1 MPAVQKLLETIGAF
15 TSTTRLYS
23 LQTEGEASAL
33 LVQAWAMR
41 ESLNQPWELEIT
53 ALATS
58 ASLDVHAMLG
68 QRTTLLT
75 TLADGTRQH
84 PRSGLITAATS
95 LGSDGGFASYRL
107 TVQPWL
113 GLLTHVQ
120 RSQVWQECAVGDII
134 DSLFA
139 HYSAHAAWTWSP
151 CAQQHLAQSHQSG
164 LRSYTVQYRESDLA
178 FLQRLCAHEGLVLRF
193 EIDDAAPLGHKLV
206 IVADTTQATS
216 CPPDAS
222 CKDGDGVRFHRASS
236 QENTDS
242 IQALGG
248 VRRLQAATSSTL
260 VWDYKTHRALQA
272 NVPTAAAFAGKQ
284 APRWTS
290 FDTPPDY
297 SFADTTDAQRA
308 MTMAQQ
314 ALESRHKCWLGR
326 STVRTFTAGTQFRLK
341 GSTLD
346 TLQMLAKSDSP
357 ERDRFVLLEVTHAGI
372 NNLPKDM
379 SLPDQAKAT
388 LPAWVPSEVAQQ
400 AAASGYGN
408 AFEAIRAHVPW
419 RALLWDG
426 AGTLAHPHPTCPGPL
441 TATVVGP
448 SGQDQAHGAGE
459 IHTDALGRIRIRF
472 DFQMGLAT
480 PNAAP
485 GTRNTSTWVRVAQR
499 WAGGGSAMGWQFI
512 PRVGQEVLVGFLG
525 GDIHRPYVMGAL
537 YNGQGETDGMAHS
550 TDHRPSAQG
559 NRVGSGQLSSAGGH
573 SPAWHGAGGGDAS
586 AGAVAQNNASALNG
600 IKTREFGGAG
610 HNQLV
615 FDDSRSQ
622 LRVQLATTQHATQ
635 LNLGHLIHQADNH
648 RGSVRGEGFELRTDA
663 YGAIR
668 AAQGVHLSTHATQSS
683 EPAGDN
689 APGMA
694 LMRQLG
700 TLGQSFH
707 KMAST
712 HQTVA
717 LAAQA
722 GSSKANASALS
733 AQSSPLA
740 AGLVAV
746 SGMVDGAS
754 FDAAQSDAAAQ
765 NTATG
770 QGKLPHSAQPMV
782 SLSAKAGWALTAGA
796 DLHLSAD
803 DHITLAS
810 GQHTDWATGG
820 AYRLHTGQSIGVLA
834 GVVQP
839 GDAAAGK
846 GLTLIAAQG
855 KVELQAQSDRLE
867 IAAKEQISIQS
878 ESAHIDWAAAKK
890 ITLATAGGARV
901 VIAGGNITVE
911 CPGTLTVKA
920 SSKQFSGPTSVGYA
934 MPQLPRHICKEC
946 LLNAAV
952 NGSAFASRK

>member
-1 MPAVQKLLETIGAF
+1 M
-15 TSTTRLYS
+15 
-23 LQTEGEASAL
+23 
-33 LVQAWAMR
+33 LVQTWAMR

-53 ALATS
+53 TLASS

-75 TLADGTRQH
+75 TLTDGTKQH
-84 PRSGLITAATS
+84 ARSGIITAATS

-113 GLLTHVQ
+113 GLLAHVQ
-120 RSQVWQECAVGDII
+120 RSQVWQECSVSEIV

-139 HYSAHAAWTWSP
+139 HYSAHAAWAWSP
-151 CAQQHLAQSHQSG
+151 CAQQHLAQGHQCG

-178 FLQRLCAHEGLVLRF
+178 FLQRLCAHEGLVLRLQT
-193 EIDDAAPLGHKLV
+193 DDAAPLGHKLV
-206 IVADTTQATS
+206 ILADTTQAAS
-216 CPPDAS
+216 CPPDTS
-222 CKDGDGVRFHRASS
+222 SQDGGGIRFHRASS
-236 QENTDS
+236 QENTDA

-260 VWDYKTHRALQA
+260 VWDYKTHRAVQA
-272 NVPTAAAFAGKQ
+272 NVPTAAAFAGAQ

-297 SFADTTDAQRA
+297 SFADATDAQRA

-314 ALESRHKCWLGR
+314 ALEARHKSWLGR

-346 TLQMLAKSDSP
+346 TLQRLAKSNSDSP
-357 ERDRFVLLEVTHAGI
+357 ERDRFVLLEITHAGI
-372 NNLPKDM
+372 NNLPKDI
-379 SLPDQAKAT
+379 SLPDQAKAA
-388 LPAWVPSEVAQQ
+388 LPAWVPGEVAQQ

-426 AGTLAHPHPTCPGPL
+426 AGTLAHPSPTCPGPL

-448 SGQDQAHGAGE
+448 NGQDKAHGAGE

-472 DFQMGLAT
+472 DFQVGLAA

-485 GTRNTSTWVRVAQR
+485 GTSNTSSWVRVAQR
-499 WAGGGSAMGWQFI
+499 WAGGAGAAMGWQFI

-525 GDIHRPYVMGAL
+525 GAIDRPYVMGAL
-537 YNGQGETDGMAHS
+537 YNGRGETDGTAHS
-550 TDHRPSAQG
+550 TDHQPSAQG
-559 NRVGSGQLSSAGGH
+559 NQIGSGQLSSAGGH
-573 SPAWHGAGGGDAS
+573 SPPWHGVGGDD
-586 AGAVAQNNASALNG
+586 ASALNG
-600 IKTREFGGAG
+600 IKTREFGGSG

-615 FDDSRSQ
+615 FDDCPSQ

-694 LMRQLG
+694 LIRQLG

-707 KMAST
+707 KMART

-717 LAAQA
+717 LACQV
-722 GSSKANASALS
+722 GSSQPNASALS
-733 AQSSPLA
+733 AQASPQA

-754 FDAAQSDAAAQ
+754 FEAAQSDAAAQ

-770 QGKLPHSAQPMV
+770 QGKVPHSAQPMV
-782 SLSAKAGWALTAGA
+782 SLNAKAGWALTAGA
-796 DLHLSAD
+796 DVHLSAD

-820 AYRLHTGQSIGVLA
+820 AYRLHTGQAIGVLA

-839 GDAAAGK
+839 GEVAAGK
-846 GLTLIAAQG
+846 GLTMIAAQG

-867 IAAKEQISIQS
+867 IAAKEQINIQS

-911 CPGTLTVKA
+911 CPGTMTVKA
-920 SSKQFSGPTSVGYA
+920 SSKQFSGPASVKYA
-934 MPQLPRHICKEC
+934 MPQLPKTVCVPCMLAAAK
-946 LLNAAV
+946 NAAP
-952 NGSAFASRK
+952 FAPWS

>member
-1 MPAVQKLLETIGAF
+1 MPAVQKLLETFGAF
-15 TSTTRLYS
+15 SSATRLYS

-58 ASLDVHAMLG
+58 ASLNVHVMLG

-75 TLADGTRQH
+75 TLANGTKQH
-84 PRSGLITAATS
+84 PRSGIITAATS

-113 GLLTHVQ
+113 GLLAHVQ
-120 RSQVWQECAVGDII
+120 RSQVWQECALADII

-151 CAQQHLAQSHQSG
+151 CALQHLAQSHQSG

-193 EIDDAAPLGHKLV
+193 ENDDAAPLGHKLV
-206 IVADTTQATS
+206 ILADTTQAAS

-222 CKDGDGVRFHRASS
+222 CKDGEGIRFHRASS
-236 QENTDS
+236 QENTDA

-248 VRRLQAATSSTL
+248 VRRLQSSTSSTL
-260 VWDYKTHRALQA
+260 VWDYKTHRAVQA
-272 NVPTAAAFAGKQ
+272 NVPTAAAFAGSQ

-297 SFADTTDAQRA
+297 SFADATDAQRA

-314 ALESRHKCWLGR
+314 ALEARHKSWLGR

-346 TLQMLAKSDSP
+346 TLQVLAKSDSP
-357 ERDRFVLLEVTHAGI
+357 ERDRFVLLEITHAGI
-372 NNLPKDM
+372 NNLPKEI

-388 LPAWVPSEVAQQ
+388 LPAWVPPEVAQQ

-408 AFEAIRAHVPW
+408 VFEAIRAHVPW

-426 AGTLAHPHPTCPGPL
+426 SGTLAHPRPTCPGPL
-441 TATVVGP
+441 TAIVVGP
-448 SGQDQAHGAGE
+448 NGEDQTHGAGE

-472 DFQMGLAT
+472 DFQVGLAT

-485 GTRNTSTWVRVAQR
+485 GTSNTSTWVRVAQR

-537 YNGQGETDGMAHS
+537 YNGQGETDGAAHS
-550 TDHRPSAQG
+550 TDHRPGAQG

-573 SPAWHGAGGGDAS
+573 SPAWHGAGGGE
-586 AGAVAQNNASALNG
+586 ASALNG
-600 IKTREFGGAG
+600 IKTREFGGSG

-615 FDDSRSQ
+615 FDDSRAQ

-635 LNLGHLIHQADNH
+635 LNLGHLIHQADNY

-754 FDAAQSDAAAQ
+754 FETAQSDAAAQ

-770 QGKLPHSAQPMV
+770 QGKVPHSAQPMV

-803 DHITLAS
+803 DHIMLAS
-810 GQHTDWATGG
+810 GQHTDWAAGG
-820 AYRLHTGQSIGVLA
+820 AYRLHTGQNIGVLA
-834 GVVQP
+834 GVIQP

-878 ESAHIDWAAAKK
+878 ESGHIDWAAAKK

-901 VIAGGNITVE
+901 VISGGNITVE
-911 CPGTLTVKA
+911 CPGTMTVKA

-934 MPQLPRHICKEC
+934 MPQLPKSVCKAC
-946 LLNAAV
+946 ILAALRS
-952 NGSAFASRK
+952 GSPFVAPSAA